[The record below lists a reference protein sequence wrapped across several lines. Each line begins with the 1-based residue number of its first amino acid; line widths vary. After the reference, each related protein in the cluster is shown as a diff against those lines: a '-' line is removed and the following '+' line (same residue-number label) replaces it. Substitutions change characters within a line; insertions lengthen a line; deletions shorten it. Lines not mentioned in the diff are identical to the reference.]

1 MGNKKTAWSKSFS
14 PERVLLYFAL
24 IVLSIF
30 CIIPL
35 YWLVRSS
42 LMINTDIYRIDPMV
56 FWPGEMMWNNYAQAL
71 KFLNFVQKTVN
82 TLVILTGNI
91 IGSVLTS
98 CMAAFAFARVEWKGR
113 QICFFIL
120 LTSMMLPGSVTII
133 PQYLIW
139 AKLGFVDT
147 YVPLILPAYLGGG
160 AFNIFLLRQFFLG
173 IPKELDEAAKID
185 GAGSIWIFSRIIV
198 PLAKPA
204 VMVICLF
211 TFLGCWNDF
220 FGPLIYLNT
229 QSKYT
234 LALGLLQFRG
244 DFSTR
249 WNWLMAASTIVVV
262 PCIIMYIFT
271 QRKLIEGIALT
282 GLKS

>member
-1 MGNKKTAWSKSFS
+1 MAVKTGVILKKAI
-14 PERVLLYFAL
+14 LYSIL
-24 IVLSIF
+24 IVLSIA
-30 CIIPL
+30 CVIPL

-42 LMINTDIYRIDPMV
+42 FMRSTDIYRVDPII
-56 FWPGEMMWNNYAQAL
+56 FWPKEMIWDNYAQAI
-71 KFLNFVQKTVN
+71 KFMVFLRKTIN
-82 TLVILTGNI
+82 TLIILVGNMAGAAI
-91 IGSVLTS
+91 TS
-98 CMAAFAFARVEWKGR
+98 CMAAYAFSRVQWKGR

-120 LTSMMLPGSVTII
+120 LTSMMLPGTVTII

-173 IPKELDEAAKID
+173 IPKDLDEAAKID
-185 GAGSIWIFSRIIV
+185 GAGNIWIFSRIIV

-211 TFLGCWNDF
+211 IFLGCWNDF

-229 QSKYT
+229 ADKYT

-244 DFSTR
+244 NYSTR

-262 PCIIMYIFT
+262 PCIVMYVFT
-271 QRKLIEGIALT
+271 QRRLIEGIALT

>member
-1 MGNKKTAWSKSFS
+1 MTIKAGYIPK
-14 PERVLLYFAL
+14 RIILYIILAF
-24 IVLSIF
+24 LSAA
-30 CIIPL
+30 CVIPL

-42 LMINTDIYRIDPMV
+42 FMRSTDIYRVDPIIL
-56 FWPGEMMWNNYAQAL
+56 WPKEMIWDNYAQAVRFMA
-71 KFLNFVQKTVN
+71 FLRKTIN
-82 TLVILTGNI
+82 TLVILVGNMAGAAI
-91 IGSVLTS
+91 TS
-98 CMAAFAFARVEWKGR
+98 CMAAYAFSRVQWKGR

-120 LTSMMLPGSVTII
+120 LTSMMLPGTVTII

-147 YVPLILPAYLGGG
+147 YVPLILPAYFGGG

-173 IPKELDEAAKID
+173 IPRDLDEAAKID
-185 GAGSIWIFSRIIV
+185 GAGNIWIFSRIIV

-211 TFLGCWNDF
+211 IFLGCWNDF

-229 QSKYT
+229 ADKYT

-244 DFSTR
+244 NYSTR
-249 WNWLMAASTIVVV
+249 WNWLMAASTIVVI
-262 PCIIMYIFT
+262 PCIVMYIFT
-271 QRKLIEGIALT
+271 QRRLIEGIALT

>member
-1 MGNKKTAWSKSFS
+1 MSVRAGFIARKM
-14 PERVLLYFAL
+14 LLYA
-24 IVLSIF
+24 VLAGLAA
-30 CIIPL
+30 CCVIPL

-42 LMINTDIYRIDPMV
+42 FMRSTDIYMVDPV
-56 FWPGEMMWNNYAQAL
+56 IIWPQEMLWDNYAQAVR
-71 KFLNFVQKTVN
+71 FMDFFRKTVN
-82 TLVILTGNI
+82 TLIILTGNMA
-91 IGSVLTS
+91 GAALTG
-98 CMAAFAFARVEWKGR
+98 CMAAYAFSRIVWKGR
-113 QICFFIL
+113 QACFFIL
-120 LTSMMLPGSVTII
+120 LTSMMLPGTVTII

-139 AKLGFVDT
+139 ARLGFVDT

-173 IPKELDEAAKID
+173 IPRDLDEAAKID
-185 GAGSIWIFSRIIV
+185 GAGNIWIFSRIIV

-211 TFLGCWNDF
+211 IFLGCWNDF
-220 FGPLIYLNT
+220 FGPLIYLNS

-244 DFSTR
+244 NNSTR
-249 WNWLMAASTIVVV
+249 WNWLMAASTIVVI

-271 QRKLIEGIALT
+271 QRRLIEGITLT

>member
-1 MGNKKTAWSKSFS
+1 MSVKTGFIPK
-14 PERVLLYFAL
+14 RILLYVIL
-24 IVLSIF
+24 IILSTA
-30 CIIPL
+30 CVIPL

-42 LMINTDIYRIDPMV
+42 FMRSTDIYRVDPII
-56 FWPGEMMWNNYAQAL
+56 FWPKEMMWDNYAQAI
-71 KFLNFVQKTVN
+71 KFMAFLRKTIN
-82 TLVILTGNI
+82 TLIILSGNM
-91 IGSVLTS
+91 IGAAVTS
-98 CMAAFAFARVEWKGR
+98 CMAAYAFSRVQWKGR

-120 LTSMMLPGSVTII
+120 LTSMMLPGTVTII
-133 PQYLIW
+133 PQYLLW

-147 YVPLILPAYLGGG
+147 YVPLMLPAFFGGG

-173 IPKELDEAAKID
+173 IPRDLDEAAKID
-185 GAGSIWIFSRIIV
+185 GAGNIWIFSRIIV

-211 TFLGCWNDF
+211 IFLGCWNDF
-220 FGPLIYLNT
+220 FGPLIYLN
-229 QSKYT
+229 SANKYT

-244 DFSTR
+244 DYSTR
-249 WNWLMAASTIVVV
+249 WNWLMAASTIVVI

-271 QRKLIEGIALT
+271 QRRLIEGIALT

>member
-1 MGNKKTAWSKSFS
+1 MAVKAVFVTK
-14 PERVLLYFAL
+14 R
-24 IVLSIF
+24 IVLYTILVVLSLA
-30 CIIPL
+30 CVIPL

-42 LMINTDIYRIDPMV
+42 FMRSTDIYRVNPIILWPREMV
-56 FWPGEMMWNNYAQAL
+56 WDNYAQAIR
-71 KFLNFVQKTVN
+71 FMVFIRKTIN
-82 TLVILTGNI
+82 TLIILAGNMAGAAI
-91 IGSVLTS
+91 TS
-98 CMAAFAFARVEWKGR
+98 CMAAYAFSRVRWKGR

-120 LTSMMLPGSVTII
+120 LTSMMLPGTVTII

-147 YVPLILPAYLGGG
+147 YVPLILPAFFGGG

-173 IPKELDEAAKID
+173 IPKDLDEAAKID
-185 GAGSIWIFSRIIV
+185 GAGNIWIFSRIIV

-211 TFLGCWNDF
+211 IFLGCWNDF
-220 FGPLIYLNT
+220 FGPLIYLN
-229 QSKYT
+229 SADKYT

-244 DFSTR
+244 NYSTR
-249 WNWLMAASTIVVV
+249 WNWLMAASTIVVI
-262 PCIIMYIFT
+262 PCIVMYIFT
-271 QRKLIEGIALT
+271 QRRLIEGIALT

>member
-1 MGNKKTAWSKSFS
+1 MIGRKWFIPK
-14 PERVLLYFAL
+14 RVILYTIL
-24 IVLSIF
+24 VILSVA
-30 CIIPL
+30 CVIPL

-42 LMINTDIYRIDPMV
+42 FMRSTDIYRVDPIIFWPKEMIWDNYTQAIRFMV
-56 FWPGEMMWNNYAQAL
+56 FIR
-71 KFLNFVQKTVN
+71 KTIN
-82 TLVILTGNI
+82 TLVILIGNMV
-91 IGSVLTS
+91 GAVVTS
-98 CMAAFAFARVEWKGR
+98 CMAAYAFSRVQWKGR

-120 LTSMMLPGSVTII
+120 LTSMMLPGTVTII

-147 YVPLILPAYLGGG
+147 YVPLILPAFFGGG

-173 IPKELDEAAKID
+173 IPRDLDEAAKID
-185 GAGSIWIFSRIIV
+185 GAGNLWIFSRIIV

-211 TFLGCWNDF
+211 IFLGCWNDF
-220 FGPLIYLNT
+220 FGPLIYLN
-229 QSKYT
+229 SADKYT

-244 DFSTR
+244 NYSTR
-249 WNWLMAASTIVVV
+249 WNWLMAASTIVVI
-262 PCIIMYIFT
+262 PCIVMYVFT
-271 QRKLIEGIALT
+271 QRRLIEGIALT

>member
-1 MGNKKTAWSKSFS
+1 MTVKAGFVFKRTI
-14 PERVLLYFAL
+14 LYMVL
-24 IVLSIF
+24 IVLSAA
-30 CIIPL
+30 CVIPL

-42 LMINTDIYRIDPMV
+42 FMRSTDIYRVDPIIL
-56 FWPGEMMWNNYAQAL
+56 WPKEMIWDNYAQAI
-71 KFLNFVQKTVN
+71 KFMVFIRKTIN
-82 TLVILTGNI
+82 TLVILAGNMA
-91 IGSVLTS
+91 GAALTS
-98 CMAAFAFARVEWKGR
+98 CMAAYAFSRVQWKGR

-120 LTSMMLPGSVTII
+120 LTSMMLPGTVTII

-147 YVPLILPAYLGGG
+147 YVPLILPAYFGGG

-173 IPKELDEAAKID
+173 IPRDLDEAAKID
-185 GAGSIWIFSRIIV
+185 GAGNIWIFSRVIV

-211 TFLGCWNDF
+211 IFLGCWNDF
-220 FGPLIYLNT
+220 FGPLIYLN
-229 QSKYT
+229 SSDKYT

-244 DFSTR
+244 NYSTR
-249 WNWLMAASTIVVV
+249 WNWLMAASTIVVI

-271 QRKLIEGIALT
+271 QRRLIEGIALT